1 MRLRLWPYVGGC
13 LAIVLAVQIADA
25 DVPCEADIA
34 RLCKDVPM
42 GSGRI
47 QACLKE
53 HESEVSEACRKKI
66 DDLATEAQVLAVVC
80 RWDIGLFCAGVSP
93 GGGRLLACL
102 QQNASG
108 LSAACAQQLR
118 EVRTP

>member
-1 MRLRLWPYVGGC
+1 MRLRVWPYVGGC
-13 LAIVLAVQIADA
+13 MAIVLAVQIADA
-25 DVPCEADIA
+25 DVSCEADIA

-53 HESEVSEACRKKI
+53 HETEVSEACRTKI
-66 DDLATEAQVLAVVC
+66 DELATEAQVLAVVC
-80 RWDIGLFCAGVSP
+80 RWDMGLFCSGVAP

-108 LSAACAQQLR
+108 LSGACERQLR
-118 EVRTP
+118 DTKQP